1 MNVNLEKK
9 LTANI
14 IKCGIIL
21 INYGEMNMN
30 RFGKQIINKKPIKI
44 DWHKEEK
51 IFASFEADD
60 GTIVATGK
68 TEEEVIKKT
77 MKEFG
82 GPEEDIDECIE
93 EGDVSIVKLPKIL
106 KINIEE
112 ECKNETEGMF
122 FILENKDVEVI
133 RGDE

>member
-1 MNVNLEKK
+1 
-9 LTANI
+9 
-14 IKCGIIL
+14 
-21 INYGEMNMN
+21 MN